1 MHRKEEGG
9 KNLETADWQLY
20 ADSIFPLI
28 ETYADGGALLWNWD
42 CQFAGW
48 SMKGLAEEIGVTCM
62 PIFILIITDCRQL
75 NKDPGN

>member
-1 MHRKEEGG
+1 MHVYYWCVIINILLMHRKEEGG

-28 ETYADGGALLWNWD
+28 ETYAEGGALLWNWD

-48 SMKGLAEEIGVTCM
+48 SMKGLAEEIGVTWN
-62 PIFILIITDCRQL
+62 L
-75 NKDPGN
+75 